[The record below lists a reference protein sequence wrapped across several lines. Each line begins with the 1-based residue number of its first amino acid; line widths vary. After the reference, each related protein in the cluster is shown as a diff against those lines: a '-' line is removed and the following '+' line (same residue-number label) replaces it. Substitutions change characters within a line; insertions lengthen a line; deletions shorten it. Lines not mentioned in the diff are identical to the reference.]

1 MCRNA
6 AKIKAMR
13 TAMRIL
19 TLGFGLALA
28 LATSAAES
36 PIWIV
41 LGSYQN
47 AANAEAARQEPGTA
61 VLEPLQVRVF
71 DTSAGR
77 WHRLLLGP
85 FEARSQ
91 AAAMLAEAR
100 STGHADAWLLAG
112 DGGQTPPSAAASD
125 SADDLALFA
134 GLGDDDEFD
143 DWERFDPY
151 GGLGGLE
158 ELPPLPE
165 ANVHLLSEQHNRPV
179 SEPPPGYQ
187 LHKLRRGNGQL

>member
-13 TAMRIL
+13 TATRIL
-19 TLGFGLALA
+19 TLGYGLALA
-28 LATSAAES
+28 LTASAVES
-36 PIWIV
+36 PVWIV

-47 AANAEAARQEPGTA
+47 AANAEAARQAPDMG
-61 VLEPLQVRVF
+61 VLEPLQVRAF

-91 AAAMLAEAR
+91 AAAKLAEAR
-100 STGHADAWLLAG
+100 SNGHADAWLLAD
-112 DGGQTPPSAAASD
+112 DGGEAPPSVAASD

-134 GLGDDDEFD
+134 GLGDDDELD

-151 GGLGGLE
+151 GDLGDFE

-165 ANVHLLSEQHNRPV
+165 ADVHLLSEQHKHPV
-179 SEPPPGYQ
+179 SEPPPGYE
-187 LHKLRRGNGQL
+187 LHKLRRGDGQL

>member
-19 TLGFGLALA
+19 TLASGLALA
-28 LATSAAES
+28 LAASAAES

-61 VLEPLQVRVF
+61 VLEPLQVRAF

-77 WHRLLLGP
+77 WHRLLLGL

-91 AAAMLAEAR
+91 AAAKLAEAR
-100 STGHADAWLLAG
+100 STGHADAWLLV
-112 DGGQTPPSAAASD
+112 DEGGEAPPSVAASN
-125 SADDLALFA
+125 SAKDLALFA
-134 GLGDDDEFD
+134 GLGDDDELD

-151 GGLGGLE
+151 GDLGDFE

-165 ANVHLLSEQHNRPV
+165 ADVHLLSEQHKRPV

-187 LHKLRRGNGQL
+187 LHKLRRGGGEL

>member
-6 AKIKAMR
+6 ARIKAMR
-13 TAMRIL
+13 TATRIL
-19 TLGFGLALA
+19 TLGFGLALG
-28 LATSAAES
+28 LAASAAES

-47 AANAEAARQEPGTA
+47 AANAAAARQEPGTA
-61 VLEPLQVRVF
+61 VLEPLQVRAF

-91 AAAMLAEAR
+91 AAAKLAGAR
-100 STGHADAWLLAG
+100 SAGHVDAWLLAG
-112 DGGQTPPSAAASD
+112 GGGEAPPSVAASD
-125 SADDLALFA
+125 SAEDLALFA
-134 GLGDDDEFD
+134 GLGDDGID

-151 GGLGGLE
+151 GDLGDLE

-165 ANVHLLSEQHNRPV
+165 ADVHLLSEQHKRPV

-187 LHKLRRGNGQL
+187 LHKLRRGGS